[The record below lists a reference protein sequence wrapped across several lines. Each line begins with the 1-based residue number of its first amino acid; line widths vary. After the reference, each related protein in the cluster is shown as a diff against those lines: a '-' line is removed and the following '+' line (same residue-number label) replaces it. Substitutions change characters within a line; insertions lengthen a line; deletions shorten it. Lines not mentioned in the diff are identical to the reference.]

1 MFFSSKF
8 VFLFNRLVEVRKTA
22 SVPGADHFATDD
34 GKKKNGRI
42 ALYFS
47 ACFFVRPIRTLV
59 VASPAPLLP
68 PPSHSLPTLLTKDIP
83 HVLTDRSS
91 SDIWNHV
98 THFHL
103 QHVVNLIGNGN
114 ISSNWIWFLESI
126 QHIYI
131 YMVGRA
137 TGKKRGAN
145 DLILLRGVAEKKR
158 GRPSSLP
165 SKLESLGEEG
175 WRNVTWF
182 LTFNTRLESWGWWK
196 DRVGTRSLTVGE
208 TRSF

>member
-68 PPSHSLPTLLTKDIP
+68 PPFHSLPTLLTKDIP

-131 YMVGRA
+131 YGRQGNGQRA
-137 TGKKRGAN
+137 KRGGPMT
-145 DLILLRGVAEKKR
+145 LYSSAEWQKK
-158 GRPSSLP
+158 
-165 SKLESLGEEG
+165 E
-175 WRNVTWF
+175 
-182 LTFNTRLESWGWWK
+182 
-196 DRVGTRSLTVGE
+196 GE
-208 TRSF
+208 TFQPSVEARKSWRGGLKNEEMWRGF

>member
-68 PPSHSLPTLLTKDIP
+68 PPFHSLPTLLTKDIP

-137 TGKKRGAN
+137 TGNGQKEGGQWPYTPPRSGK
-145 DLILLRGVAEKKR
+145 KKR

-175 WRNVTWF
+175 WRMKKCDVV
-182 LTFNTRLESWGWWK
+182 FN
-196 DRVGTRSLTVGE
+196 
-208 TRSF
+208 F